1 MKLHYKIA
9 ILSFL
14 LFGMF
19 ITGAGETLLYAGTIT
34 LDTIVVTA
42 PKEEGAEKKIES
54 KTLKTHKVVDLAEI
68 LSDEMVEATMIRK
81 GAYGNEV
88 AIRGFGQSNL
98 RVLIDDGLLEGACGS
113 RKDPSLSHINMLT
126 VDKIEIRQGPFD
138 VTKAGALGGSIN
150 VVTKKPQEGFHGE
163 ILGKGGSYDFWGGGF
178 YVTGGNNKVQG
189 LIGYNYSE
197 SDQYEDGEGNKLYSF
212 APSGR
217 PYNAEGRDMKA
228 FEKQDVWGKLQ
239 LTPTKN
245 QTILLSHTYGDAE
258 DIMAPR
264 VGMDMES
271 EKTNLTS
278 AEYMITELG
287 NFSDHLTFSIYQNK
301 VEHNPYDK
309 YRTLL
314 GNPPFHRH
322 NDVDSTITGGKM
334 ENQQST
340 NLATLTYGI
349 DMYKHNWK
357 GDMYREDT
365 GAIIDDELIPDVDT
379 YDYGV
384 YVKGDRDFDKWS
396 LSGGLRFDR
405 FETEANETLKQ
416 SSAVTSTNKN
426 TDDLPSGYL
435 SAEYHLTDK
444 SHIFGGIGRS
454 IRTPTS
460 VERYLQSPSPYFHG
474 NPDLDPTK
482 NTEFDIGLEMTGE
495 RFSFR
500 LKGFYSDLDDY
511 IYQQG
516 RKTAASHQ
524 TWTNIDAHLYGAD
537 VKAIVD
543 IVSDLSL
550 EAAASYQRGR
560 KDSQPDEN
568 SDKDL
573 AQIPPLKT
581 KLALHY
587 DHSDFFGTLEWIHS
601 EKADDIDTD
610 AGEVRLSGWNVVNL
624 RAGYHYR
631 QHLTLNVGIDN
642 IFDEHYAVANSYEWD
657 VVGGSGAT
665 PAIVYEPGRFLYATV
680 SYIF

>member
-1 MKLHYKIA
+1 MKFWYKIR
-9 ILSFL
+9 ILSFFL
-14 LFGMF
+14 LSML
-19 ITGAGETLLYAGTIT
+19 IIDPEKTLLYAGTIT
-34 LDTIVVTA
+34 LETIVVTA
-42 PKEEGAEKKIES
+42 PHEKGTEKRIKS
-54 KTLKTHKVVDLAEI
+54 KMLKTHKVVDLAEI

-88 AIRGFGQSNL
+88 SIRGFGQSNL
-98 RVLIDDGLLEGACGS
+98 RVLIDNGILEGACGS

-163 ILGKGGSYDFWGGGF
+163 ILGKGGSYDFWSGGS
-178 YVTGGNNKVQG
+178 YVTGGNDKVQA

-197 SDQYEDGEGNKLYSF
+197 SDQYEDGDGNKLYSF
-212 APSGR
+212 APGGR

-228 FEKQDVWGKLQ
+228 FKKNDVWGKLQ
-239 LTPTKN
+239 LTPAEN
-245 QTILLSHTYGDAE
+245 QTILLSHTYGYAE

-264 VGMDMES
+264 VSMDIDS

-278 AEYMITELG
+278 AEYVITELG
-287 NFSDHLTFSIYQNK
+287 NFSDKLTLSFYRNK
-301 VEHNPYDK
+301 IEHNPYDK
-309 YRTLL
+309 YRELI
-314 GNPPFHRH
+314 GGPPFHRH
-322 NDVDSTITGGKM
+322 NDVESTITGGKM
-334 ENQQST
+334 ENEQST
-340 NLATLTYGI
+340 NLVTLTYGI
-349 DMYKHNWK
+349 DMYKRNRK
-357 GDMYREDT
+357 GDMYRDDT
-365 GAIIDDELIPDVDT
+365 GAMFDDELIPDVDT
-379 YDYGV
+379 YDYGI
-384 YVKGDRDFDKWS
+384 YVKGDKDFDKWS
-396 LSGGLRFDR
+396 LGVGLRYDR
-405 FETEANETLKQ
+405 FETKADETLKQ
-416 SSAVTSTNKN
+416 SSAVTSTNKD

-435 SAEYHLTDK
+435 SARYHLTDN

-460 VERYLQSPSPYFHG
+460 VERYFQSPSPYFHG

-482 NTEFDIGLEMTGE
+482 NTEFDIGFEITGE

-516 RKTAASHQ
+516 KKTEASHQ

-537 VKAIVD
+537 VRGIFD

-568 SDKDL
+568 NDKDL

-581 KLALHY
+581 RLALHY
-587 DHSDFFGTLEWIHS
+587 DNPNFFGILEWIHS
-601 EKADDIDTD
+601 EDAENLDID
-610 AGEVRLSGWNVVNL
+610 AGETRLSGWNVANF
-624 RAGYHYR
+624 RAGYQYK
-631 QHLTLNVGIDN
+631 QHMTLNVGIEN

-657 VVGGSGAT
+657 VVSGSGAS
-665 PAIVYEPGRFLYATV
+665 PAIVNEPGRFLYATV
-680 SYIF
+680 IFAF

>member
-1 MKLHYKIA
+1 MKFYYKIGM
-9 ILSFL
+9 LSFL
-14 LFGMF
+14 LLSIFVS
-19 ITGAGETLLYAGTIT
+19 GAGETLLHAGTIT

-113 RKDPSLSHINMLT
+113 RKDPSLSHVNMLT
-126 VDKIEIRQGPFD
+126 VDRIEVRQGPFD

-150 VVTKKPQEGFHGE
+150 LITKKPQEGFHGE
-163 ILGKGGSYDFWGGGF
+163 ILGKGGSYDFWSGGF
-178 YVTGGNNKVQG
+178 CVTGGNNKVQG

-197 SDQYEDGEGNKLYSF
+197 SDQYEDGDGNKLSTF
-212 APSGR
+212 APGGR
-217 PYNAEGRDMKA
+217 PYNAEGKDMKA

-239 LTPTKN
+239 LTPTEN

-264 VGMDMES
+264 VAMDMES

-278 AEYMITELG
+278 AEYIITELG
-287 NFSDHLTFSIYQNK
+287 NFSDRLALSIYRNK
-301 VEHNPYDK
+301 IEHNPYDK
-309 YRTLL
+309 YRTLV
-314 GNPPFHRH
+314 GGPPFHRH
-322 NDVDSTITGGKM
+322 NDVESTITGGKI

-340 NLATLTYGI
+340 NFATFTYGI
-349 DMYKHNWK
+349 DMYKHDWK
-357 GDMYREDT
+357 GDMYRDDT
-365 GAIIDDELIPDVDT
+365 GAIFDDELIPDVDT
-379 YDYGV
+379 YNYGA
-384 YVKGDRDFDKWS
+384 YVKADKDFDKWS
-396 LSGGLRFDR
+396 LGVGLRYDR

-435 SAEYHLTDK
+435 SVRYYVTDK

-460 VERYLQSPSPYFHG
+460 VERYFQSPSPFFHG

-482 NTEFDIGLEMTGE
+482 NTEFDIGFEITGE

-516 RKTAASHQ
+516 KKTAAYHQ

-550 EAAASYQRGR
+550 EAGAAYQRGE
-560 KDSQPDEN
+560 KDSQPDDN
-568 SDKDL
+568 DNHDL

-581 KLALHY
+581 RLALHY
-587 DHSDFFGTLEWIHS
+587 DHSDFLATLEWIHS
-601 EKADDIDTD
+601 EDAEDVDID
-610 AGEVRLSGWNVVNL
+610 AGEQELDGWNTVNF
-624 RAGYHYR
+624 RAGYQFR
-631 QHLTLNVGIDN
+631 QRLIFNVGIDN
-642 IFDEHYAVANSYEWD
+642 IFDEHHAVANSYEWD
-657 VVGGSGAT
+657 VVGGAGAT
-665 PAIVYEPGRFLYATV
+665 PAIVYEPGRFLYATI
-680 SYIF
+680 SYMF

>member
-1 MKLHYKIA
+1 MKSYYKIGM
-9 ILSFL
+9 LLFL
-14 LFGMF
+14 LLSMF
-19 ITGAGETLLYAGTIT
+19 IAGEALLYAGTIT

-42 PKEEGAEKKIES
+42 RKEEGPEKKIES

-98 RVLIDDGLLEGACGS
+98 RVSIDDGLLEGACGS
-113 RKDPSLSHINMLT
+113 RKDPSLSHVNMLT
-126 VDKIEIRQGPFD
+126 VDKIEVRQGPFD

-150 VVTKKPQEGFHGE
+150 VVTKKPQGGFHGE

-197 SDQYEDGEGNKLYSF
+197 SDQYEGGDGNKLYSF

-217 PYNAEGRDMKA
+217 PYNAEGKDMKA

-245 QTILLSHTYGDAE
+245 QTILLSHTYGHAE

-264 VGMDMES
+264 VAMDMES

-278 AEYMITELG
+278 AECIMTELG
-287 NFSDHLTFSIYQNK
+287 HFSEELTLSIYRNK
-301 VEHNPYDK
+301 TEHNPYDK
-309 YRTLL
+309 YRSLV
-314 GNPPFHRH
+314 GGPPFHRH
-322 NDVDSTITGGKM
+322 NDVESTITGGKI
-334 ENQQST
+334 ENEQST
-340 NLATLTYGI
+340 NFAAFTYGI
-349 DMYKHNWK
+349 DMYKRNWK
-357 GDMYREDT
+357 GDMYRDDT
-365 GAIIDDELIPDVDT
+365 GAIFDDELIPDVDT

-384 YVKGDRDFDKWS
+384 YVKADKDFDKWS
-396 LSGGLRFDR
+396 LGGGLRYDR
-405 FETEANETLKQ
+405 LETEANETLKQ
-416 SSAVTSTNKN
+416 GSAVTSTNKN
-426 TDDLPSGYL
+426 TDDLSSGYL
-435 SAEYHLTDK
+435 SAKYHLTDK

-460 VERYLQSPSPYFHG
+460 VERYLQSPSPFFHG

-482 NTEFDIGLEMTGE
+482 NTEFDLGFQTAGE
-495 RFSFR
+495 RYSFR
-500 LKGFYSDLDDY
+500 VKGFYSDLDDY

-516 RKTAASHQ
+516 KKTAASHQ

-537 VKAIVD
+537 VKAVVD

-568 SDKDL
+568 NDKDL

-581 KLALHY
+581 RLALHY

-601 EKADDIDTD
+601 EEADDIDTD
-610 AGEVRLSGWNVVNL
+610 AGEVKLSGWNVVNL
-624 RAGYHYR
+624 RAGYQYR
-631 QHLTLNVGIDN
+631 QHLALNVGIEN